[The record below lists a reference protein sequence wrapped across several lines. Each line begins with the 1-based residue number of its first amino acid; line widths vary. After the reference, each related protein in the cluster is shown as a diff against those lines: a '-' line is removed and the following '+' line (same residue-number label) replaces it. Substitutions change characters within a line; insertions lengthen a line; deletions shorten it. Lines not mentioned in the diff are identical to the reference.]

1 MIGSPRFGAG
11 AAIRRAALAVALG
24 AAFLAGCAAPQ
35 STALRSAL
43 APGSAGDR
51 ALERDARVGALPLQ
65 ARIASVP
72 FVAQD
77 AYQCGPAAL
86 AMVLGAAG
94 RTVALATLIDA
105 VYLPARKGSLQA
117 EMLAQPRRE
126 GMLAVPLAPR
136 LDTLLQTVAD
146 GTPVLVFQN
155 LGLSWAPVWHYAV
168 LIGYDLGGETVVLHT
183 GVHATSIQSIHAF
196 ERTWVRGGAWAMAVT
211 PAERLPDGAAEDA
224 LVRAAAALER
234 SAPAEALRSWE
245 AIVARFPMNRTALLA
260 RGNAAWTVGERARAL
275 AAWRQAVERDPNFA
289 DAWNNL
295 AHGLAQAGDPAAA
308 RDAARRAVA
317 LGGARR
323 AIYEE
328 TLGRLVIPSGRSPK
342 LPMP

>member
-1 MIGSPRFGAG
+1 MIESPRFGAG

-168 LIGYDLGGETVVLHT
+168 LIGYDLRRGEVVLHSGT
-183 GVHATSIQSIHAF
+183 EAASAISLETF
-196 ERTWVRGGAWAMAVT
+196 ERTWARAGHWAITVT
-211 PAERLPDGAAEDA
+211 DPARVPRTVDPGAALRAAVA
-224 LVRAAAALER
+224 LERIDRAAALRAYETLFARAPHDRFVGFARANALHADSQSQAAAAAYR
-234 SAPAEALRSWE
+234 
-245 AIVARFPMNRTALLA
+245 ALLA
-260 RGNAAWTVGERARAL
+260 EHPG
-275 AAWRQAVERDPNFA
+275 FA

-295 AHGLAQAGDPAAA
+295 AHALADVGDVQAAREAADRAVSLGGPSIGVYRQTAARMHAITGAAA
-308 RDAARRAVA
+308 R
-317 LGGARR
+317 
-323 AIYEE
+323 
-328 TLGRLVIPSGRSPK
+328 
-342 LPMP
+342 